1 MPREPSW
8 KAIRLL
14 QEPFNDALNYRSR
27 GEKDL
32 FNKLFLRTDELQQC
46 LAPSTYFLMGEKGA
60 GKTAYAVFLENNIVD
75 GHKCQVTTMTETQYK
90 RFIELKRQGR
100 LNYSDYANI
109 WRSMLLFLVG
119 RMLVLKS
126 KGFFQKLT
134 GKFKTVE
141 RELAKWTKN
150 ALNPEM
156 ESAFEAITSAS
167 FAASLGQKDKAQFSA
182 DAKTQEKENAPQLRH
197 YLLETENALKEAIST
212 LTLADSHVLFVDG
225 IDYRPESVS
234 YSEYVECIKG
244 LAEAI
249 WQLNIEFFNTIRDS
263 RGRIKIVLL
272 VRPDVFHTLN
282 LYNSNSRLQDNTV
295 FLEWSTNENEFRG
308 SNLFEVSGRY
318 FSMQN
323 GNEIS
328 PGVAWDHYYQDDLNQ
343 GATFKRLLKLTF
355 QKPRD
360 VLTFI
365 RLTREVRI
373 RAGHGGDNQ
382 FPADVLS
389 QPAFTRK
396 FAEYLLGET
405 KNYAA
410 FYMTQADFQNYLKFF
425 QYLDGKSRFSFAE
438 FSKAYAEFLKWADGE
453 DFKAK
458 AFLRDAE
465 ALLQFFYDVNII
477 GYTESLAEDRETYY
491 HWSYRERTP
500 IDIAPKVKS
509 AATLVINPGVAKA
522 LDIGKSFEKASPTS
536 SPAPARKRPHVP
548 QGRRRGPGRRR
559 T

>member
-1 MPREPSW
+1 MPNAPSW
-8 KAIRLL
+8 KAVRLL
-14 QEPFNDALNYRSR
+14 KEPFNDALNYRSR
-27 GEKDL
+27 SEKDL
-32 FNKLFLRTDELQQC
+32 FNKLFLQTDEIKKC

-60 GKTAYAVFLENNIVD
+60 GKTAYAVFLENNVVED
-75 GHKCQVTTMTETQYK
+75 HRCQVTTMTETQYK
-90 RFIELKRQGR
+90 RFIALKREGK

-126 KGFFQKLT
+126 KGFFERLT

-141 RELAKWTKN
+141 KELARWTKN
-150 ALNPEM
+150 ALNPEI

-167 FAASLGQKDKAQFSA
+167 FAANVGNKDKAQVSG
-182 DAKTQEKENAPQLRH
+182 DAKSQQKENLPQLRH
-197 YLLETENALKEAIST
+197 HLLETENSLKEAIST
-212 LTLADSHVLFVDG
+212 LTLSDSHVLFVDG
-225 IDYRPESVS
+225 IDYRPESVP
-234 YSEYVECIKG
+234 YPEYIECIKG

-249 WQLNIEFFNTIRDS
+249 WQLNTEFFNTIRDS

-295 FLEWSTNENEFRG
+295 FLDWATNEKEYRS

-323 GNEIS
+323 GNETS
-328 PGVAWDHYYQDDLNQ
+328 AEVAWRHYYQDDQND

-360 VLTFI
+360 ILTFI
-365 RLTREVRI
+365 RLTRDMMI
-373 RAGHGGDNQ
+373 DADLGDENK
-382 FPADVLS
+382 FSPDLLGE
-389 QPAFTRK
+389 PAFTRK
-396 FAEYLLGET
+396 FSEYLLGET

-410 FYMTQADFQNYLKFF
+410 FYMTQTDFHNYLKFF
-425 QYLDGKSRFSFAE
+425 QYLDGRKRFTFE
-438 FSKAYAEFLKWADGE
+438 QFSAAYAQFRKWADGE
-453 DFKAK
+453 RFKATE
-458 AFLRDAE
+458 FLRDAE

-477 GYTESLAEDRETYY
+477 GYAESLEDNRETYY
-491 HWSYRERTP
+491 HWSYRERSLV
-500 IDIAPKVKS
+500 DIAPKVKS
-509 AATLVINPGVAKA
+509 TGTLVVNPGVAKA
-522 LDIGKSFEKASPTS
+522 LDIGKSFKTASTTAIPE
-536 SPAPARKRPHVP
+536 RKKPVV
-548 QGRRRGPGRRR
+548 GRKNPRNRRRRR